1 MFNPWSS
8 LRAEGGK
15 IWWHDI
21 IRKVSNP
28 TQLFTCGKDDG
39 ANAVLYILS
48 VTWFLQL
55 ATSVEVCTKVARLE
69 SILVQADELLVA
81 IEIG

>member
-1 MFNPWSS
+1 M
-8 LRAEGGK
+8 
-15 IWWHDI
+15 

-28 TQLFTCGKDDG
+28 TQFFTSGKDDG

-55 ATSVEVCTKVARLE
+55 ATSVEDCTKVAMLE

-81 IEIG
+81 IKIG